1 MLPGFK
7 EAYDLYRESGWQGL
21 CYPENLGGQGLPMSL
36 ALIQSEILAAA
47 NWTFL
52 MFPGDHV
59 CNTSPCARTLAAHQS
74 SGRVHP
80 PSTPSSQSP
89 PTQPRLTPRSQ
100 TSLCPHLCGKS
111 LPFLVICYHCFSWP
125 PPSGRTHSFYP
136 PPFLASFHIASSHP

>member
-21 CYPENLGGQGLPMSL
+21 CYPENLVGQGLPMSL

-59 CNTSPCARTLAAHQS
+59 CNTSPCARTLAAHLPIEEAK
-74 SGRVHP
+74 GV
-80 PSTPSSQSP
+80 ST
-89 PTQPRLTPRSQ
+89 
-100 TSLCPHLCGKS
+100 
-111 LPFLVICYHCFSWP
+111 
-125 PPSGRTHSFYP
+125 
-136 PPFLASFHIASSHP
+136 LAAPLYIDDLAA